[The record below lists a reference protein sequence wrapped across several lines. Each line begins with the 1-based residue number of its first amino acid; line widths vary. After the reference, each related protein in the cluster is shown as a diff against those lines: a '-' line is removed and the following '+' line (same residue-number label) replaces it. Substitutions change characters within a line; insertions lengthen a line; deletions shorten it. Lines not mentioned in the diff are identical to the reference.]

1 MLDHASTS
9 SWVHLSGLGYPNN
22 WGLEAGISSGGPSG
36 DLVFGDEMFFD
47 NFEFKLNHMGD
58 NNWLLDDEILRADIA
73 PWTCEYSTA
82 GDYWRHYTTDTGYL
96 PDGATEDCDGDD
108 DWWVI
113 HGYPSTEALNDVLY
127 AELDLTGIDTGGDI
141 DEITFAALSFS
152 MAWNLEPE
160 VEVFVE
166 ISANWDGSSPMAD
179 AIWVPYWHFPDGMN
193 GQNSGG
199 WINSKDLVDDPSNRW
214 NMQQYLGQKIYIRWR
229 VVTPTTGFMT
239 IADHGLAVDCL
250 FMEYKTVKYVD
261 NEAPITSIF
270 FNQQNAQVT
279 LVAVDYPLDK
289 NSGVKA
295 TYYKIGTGAQTTYT
309 MPFTLPEG
317 SSTVTYW
324 SEDNA
329 GNVEGQK
336 SANYVVDTSAPTMGE
351 FTEPQ
356 EGALYL
362 LGNFLMNRIL
372 SDQTLCIG
380 KVPVAVTASDAGS
393 GVTIVYF
400 TFSDGQ
406 NAFDNTP
413 GDGFTTTWKGR
424 LFGDLTITA
433 FAVDGGGLQSG
444 DISTIVKVYS
454 LGLF

>member
-1 MLDHASTS
+1 
-9 SWVHLSGLGYPNN
+9 
-22 WGLEAGISSGGPSG
+22 
-36 DLVFGDEMFFD
+36 
-47 NFEFKLNHMGD
+47 
-58 NNWLLDDEILRADIA
+58 
-73 PWTCEYSTA
+73 
-82 GDYWRHYTTDTGYL
+82 
-96 PDGATEDCDGDD
+96 
-108 DWWVI
+108 
-113 HGYPSTEALNDVLY
+113 
-127 AELDLTGIDTGGDI
+127 
-141 DEITFAALSFS
+141 

-336 SANYVVDTSAPTMGE
+336 TANYVVDTSAPTMGE